1 MEDYVEDIKLTYPE
15 CGIVKDPVMNA
26 IGKSIG
32 LPHLSRFWS
41 DMKLI
46 NGEIRRCY
54 RLTFNSYDNPMTMP
68 YVLFSH
74 DTNGAGHQVELVI
87 GKSIVQQLEDL
98 ALTGHTLFVSNSIRI
113 AKNIIWHQYLT
124 KEQMLIDLELRGA
137 FAL

>member
-15 CGIVKDPVMNA
+15 CSIVKDPFVNA

-41 DMKLI
+41 DAKLI
-46 NGEIRRCY
+46 KGEIRRFY
-54 RLTFNSYDNPMTMP
+54 RLTFNSYGSPMAMP

-74 DTNGAGHQVELVI
+74 DMNGDGHQVELVV
-87 GKSIVQQLEDL
+87 GKSVMQQLEAL
-98 ALTGHTLFVSNSIRI
+98 ALNGHTLFVSNSIRI
-113 AKNIIWHQYLT
+113 VQNIVWHPYWS
-124 KEQMLIDLELRGA
+124 KEQMLIDLDLKGA

>member
-15 CGIVKDPVMNA
+15 CSIVKDPFVNA

-41 DMKLI
+41 DAKLI
-46 NGEIRRCY
+46 NGKIRRFY
-54 RLTFNSYDNPMTMP
+54 RLTFNSYDSPMAMP

-74 DTNGAGHQVELVI
+74 DMNGDGHQVELVV
-87 GKSIVQQLEDL
+87 GKSVMQQLEAL
-98 ALTGHTLFVSNSIRI
+98 ALNGHTLFVSNSIRI
-113 AKNIIWHQYLT
+113 VQNVVWHPYWS
-124 KEQMLIDLELRGA
+124 KEQMLVDLDLKGE

>member
-15 CGIVKDPVMNA
+15 CSIVKDPFVNA

-41 DMKLI
+41 DAKLI
-46 NGEIRRCY
+46 NCEIRRFY
-54 RLTFNSYDNPMTMP
+54 RLTFNFYDSPMVMP

-74 DTNGAGHQVELVI
+74 DINGDGHQVELVV
-87 GKSIVQQLEDL
+87 GKSVMGQLEDL
-98 ALTGHTLFVSNSIRI
+98 SLNGHTLFISNSIRVVQ
-113 AKNIIWHQYLT
+113 NIVWHPYWS
-124 KEQMLIDLELRGA
+124 KEQMLVDLDLKGA